1 MAGRDTSPR
10 RRWLRRA
17 SWGCLGLG
25 VLLFGYVGVLV
36 GYQNFQQGRLSS
48 DWARQHPAASIP
60 AGSFGAAN
68 AVSLHIVPH
77 MAETE
82 PVARMTIPSVGYVGI
97 VTEGD
102 DRGVLTSGPGHDI
115 ETGYPSEGRDIVV
128 ANHNGFSFSWSDI
141 KNGAQIVLEMPYGRY
156 TYSVVSRRIVD
167 GGDNAVINSAPAGE
181 RLQIITCWP
190 LWAGALAQQR
200 LVYDAVPVT
209 GGSS

>member
-1 MAGRDTSPR
+1 MARRELSPR

-17 SWGCLGLG
+17 SWACLGLG

-48 DWARQHPAASIP
+48 DWAKAHPAATIHNSTFN
-60 AGSFGAAN
+60 AS

-77 MAETE
+77 LAQGE
-82 PVARMTIPSVGYVGI
+82 PVARISIPSVGYSGI

-102 DRGVLTSGPGHDI
+102 DRGILSSGPGHNS
-115 ETGYPSEGRDIVV
+115 ETGYPSEGRDIVI

-141 KNGAQIVLEMPYGRY
+141 KNGAQIVVEMAYGRY
-156 TYSVVSRRIVD
+156 TYTVVSRRIV
-167 GGDNAVINSAPAGE
+167 GGDDNAVINSAPAGE